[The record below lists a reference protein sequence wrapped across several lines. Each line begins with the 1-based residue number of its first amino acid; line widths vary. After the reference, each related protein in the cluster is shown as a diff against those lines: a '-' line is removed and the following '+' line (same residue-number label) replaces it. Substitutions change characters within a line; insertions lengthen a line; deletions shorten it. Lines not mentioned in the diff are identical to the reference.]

1 MNLRC
6 GKFNADKNIAHELLS
21 FVAAYSLGT
30 KQPSSS
36 SQEYDTRM
44 MERLHGHMDFVG
56 CKFNPRQDHQEGR
69 APSPPFFRSFPSF
82 FHGQRS
88 SVLAVL
94 ASTDSTVESRKF
106 AKHVLRTPPII
117 REAPVLPGRTSR
129 CALRH

>member
-1 MNLRC
+1 MLQVH
-6 GKFNADKNIAHELLS
+6 AEKNIAHELLFFVVAYS
-21 FVAAYSLGT
+21 FVYTQAF
-30 KQPSSS
+30 KS

-44 MERLHGHMDFVG
+44 MERLHGHMDLVG

-69 APSPPFFRSFPSF
+69 APTPPFFRSFLSF
-82 FHGQRS
+82 FHDQRS
-88 SVLAVL
+88 SVLAVQ

-106 AKHVLRTPPII
+106 AKHLPRTPPII